1 MSYPYLKVITK
12 HEGNQ
17 KKINS
22 LFFQAYKYKK
32 MQRLSIVRESKPMV
46 TWRSWKGGKKR
57 L

>member
-1 MSYPYLKVITK
+1 MSYPYLKVITE

-22 LFFQAYKYKK
+22 LLFQSYKYKK

-46 TWRSWKGGKKR
+46 TWRSGKGKKR